1 MPVIA
6 IFNHKGGVGK
16 TTTTLNLAA
25 GLTRAGRDALA
36 IDLDAQASLTSSCGL
51 KGTPSERSISSF
63 FRDSNSLS
71 ELEADTAIGLKV
83 IPAHFDLSKI
93 DSLQGGNKEISIKL
107 TRGLQARRELQPARQ
122 GKTSGTV
129 LIDCCPALGV
139 LSLNAV
145 LAADR
150 VLIPV
155 AADPL
160 SLEGVER
167 LDIALNALE
176 RKLNRRIERRV
187 LLTRFDGRR
196 RLSYEI
202 FDRLQQRFGKRL
214 CNTRIVENVSLA
226 ESPGKGLD
234 IFTYAP
240 GSTGARDYR
249 MLTNELLACGFA
261 A

>member
-25 GLTRAGRDALA
+25 GLKRAGRDALV
-36 IDLDAQASLTSSCGL
+36 IDLDAQASLTLSCGL
-51 KGTPSERSISSF
+51 KGVRSEQSISSF
-63 FRDSNSLS
+63 FRDSIPLN

-83 IPAHFDLSKI
+83 IPAHFDLSKV
-93 DSLQGGNKEISIKL
+93 DSLQGSNKEISIKL
-107 TRGLQARRELQPARQ
+107 TRGLQARRERQPAEQ
-122 GKTSGTV
+122 GKSTV

-155 AADPL
+155 SADPL
-160 SLEGVER
+160 SMDGVER
-167 LDIALNALE
+167 LDLALNALE
-176 RKLNRRIERRV
+176 RKLNRRIERRIV
-187 LLTRFDGRR
+187 LTRFDGRR

-202 FDRLQQRFGKRL
+202 YESLLARFGKRL
-214 CNTRIVENVSLA
+214 CSTRIVENVSLA

-240 GSTGARDYR
+240 ASTGARDYR
-249 MLTNELLACGFA
+249 QLTNELLACGFA

>member
-1 MPVIA
+1 VPVIA
-6 IFNHKGGVGK
+6 VFNHKGGVGK

-25 GLTRAGRDALA
+25 GLQRAGRDALA
-36 IDLDAQASLTSSCGL
+36 IDLDAQASLTMSCGL
-51 KGTPSERSISSF
+51 KGTPSEQSISSF
-63 FRDSNSLS
+63 FRDSRPLA

-83 IPAHFDLSKI
+83 IPAHFDLSKV
-93 DSLQGGNKEISIKL
+93 DSLQGSNREITIKL
-107 TRGLQARRELQPARQ
+107 TRGLQARGQSRPLAARN
-122 GKTSGTV
+122 SIV

-160 SLEGVER
+160 SVDGVER
-167 LDIALNALE
+167 LDLALNALE

-187 LLTRFDGRR
+187 VLTRFDGRR

-202 FDRLQQRFGKRL
+202 YEKLLARFGDRLCR
-214 CNTRIVENVSLA
+214 TRIVENVSVA

-240 GSTGARDYR
+240 GSTGARDYKA
-249 MLTNELLACGFA
+249 LTNELLACGFA

>member
-1 MPVIA
+1 LAP
-6 IFNHKGGVGK
+6 GK
-16 TTTTLNLAA
+16 A
-25 GLTRAGRDALA
+25 G
-36 IDLDAQASLTSSCGL
+36 
-51 KGTPSERSISSF
+51 
-63 FRDSNSLS
+63 
-71 ELEADTAIGLKV
+71 
-83 IPAHFDLSKI
+83 
-93 DSLQGGNKEISIKL
+93 
-107 TRGLQARRELQPARQ
+107 
-122 GKTSGTV
+122 GTV

-145 LAADR
+145 IAADR

-167 LDIALNALE
+167 LDVALNALE

>member
-1 MPVIA
+1 MPTIA
-6 IFNHKGGVGK
+6 VFNHKGGVGK

-25 GLTRAGRDALA
+25 GLKRAGCEALA

-51 KGTPSERSISSF
+51 KGTLSEHSISSF
-63 FRDSNSLS
+63 FRDAKSLS
-71 ELEADTAIGLKV
+71 DLEVDTAIGLKV

-93 DSLQGGNKEISIKL
+93 DSLHGANKEISIKL
-107 TRGLQARRELQPARQ
+107 TRGLQVRRELQPASASNR
-122 GKTSGTV
+122 GTV

-145 LAADR
+145 IAADR

-160 SLEGVER
+160 SLESVER
-167 LDIALNALE
+167 LDNALNALE

-187 LLTRFDGRR
+187 LITRFDGRR

-202 FDRLQQRFGKRL
+202 FDRLQQLFGKRL

>member
-25 GLTRAGRDALA
+25 GLKRAGRDALA
-36 IDLDAQASLTSSCGL
+36 IDLDAQASLTLSCGL
-51 KGTPSERSISSF
+51 KGIPSEQSISSF
-63 FRDSNSLS
+63 FRDSVPLR

-83 IPAHFDLSKI
+83 IPAHFELSKV
-93 DSLQGGNKEISIKL
+93 DSLQGSNREISIKL
-107 TRGLQARRELQPARQ
+107 TRGLRARREQQSAEQ
-122 GKTSGTV
+122 GKATV

-155 AADPL
+155 SADPL
-160 SLEGVER
+160 SMDGVER
-167 LDIALNALE
+167 LDLALNALE
-176 RKLNRRIERRV
+176 SRLRRRIERRV
-187 LLTRFDGRR
+187 VMTRFDGRR

-202 FDRLQQRFGKRL
+202 YEKLLARFGSRL
-214 CNTRIVENVSLA
+214 CRTRIVENVSIA

-240 GSTGARDYR
+240 ASTGARDYR
-249 MLTNELLACGFA
+249 LLTDELLACGFA

>member
-1 MPVIA
+1 MTVIA

-25 GLTRAGRDALA
+25 GLQRSGVDALA
-36 IDLDAQASLTSSCGL
+36 IDLDAQASLTLSCGL
-51 KGTPSERSISSF
+51 RGVPSVQSISGF
-63 FRDSNSLS
+63 FQNSTPLS
-71 ELEADTAIGLKV
+71 ELEAESPIGLKV
-83 IPAHFDLSKI
+83 IPAHFDLSKV
-93 DSLQGGNKEISIKL
+93 DALHGSNREITIKL
-107 TRGLQARRELQPARQ
+107 TRGLKARSDAQPSSQR
-122 GKTSGTV
+122 KSTV

-155 AADPL
+155 SADPL
-160 SLEGVER
+160 SLDGVER
-167 LDIALNALE
+167 LDVALNALE
-176 RKLNRRIERRV
+176 GKLGRRIERRV
-187 LLTRFDGRR
+187 VLTRFDGRR

-202 FDRLQQRFGKRL
+202 FERLFARFGSRL
-214 CNTRIVENVSLA
+214 CRTRIVENVSVA

-249 MLTNELLACGFA
+249 ALTEELLECGFA

>member
-6 IFNHKGGVGK
+6 VFNHKGGVGK

-25 GLTRAGRDALA
+25 GLKRAGRDALA
-36 IDLDAQASLTSSCGL
+36 IDLDAQASLTLSCGL
-51 KGTPSERSISSF
+51 KGIPSEQSISCF
-63 FRDSNSLS
+63 FRDSVPLA

-83 IPAHFDLSKI
+83 IPAHFDLSKV
-93 DSLQGGNKEISIKL
+93 DSLQGSNREITIKL
-107 TRGLQARRELQPARQ
+107 TRGLQARREGRTAAQER
-122 GKTSGTV
+122 STV

-155 AADPL
+155 SADPL
-160 SLEGVER
+160 SIDGVER
-167 LDIALNALE
+167 LDRALDALE
-176 RKLNRRIERRV
+176 GKLNRRIERRV
-187 LLTRFDGRR
+187 VVTRFDGRR
-196 RLSYEI
+196 RLSYDI
-202 FDRLQQRFGKRL
+202 YDRLQARFGDRL
-214 CNTRIVENVSLA
+214 CRTRIVENVSLA

-234 IFTYAP
+234 IFSYAP
-240 GSTGARDYR
+240 ASAGARDYR
-249 MLTNELLACGFA
+249 ALTDELLACGFA

>member
-6 IFNHKGGVGK
+6 VFNHKGGVGK

-25 GLTRAGRDALA
+25 GLKRAGRDALV
-36 IDLDAQASLTSSCGL
+36 IDLDAQASLTLSCGL
-51 KGTPSERSISSF
+51 KGIPSAQSISSF
-63 FRDSNSLS
+63 FRDSVPLQD
-71 ELEADTAIGLKV
+71 LEAETAIGLKV
-83 IPAHFDLSKI
+83 IPAHFELSKV
-93 DSLQGGNKEISIKL
+93 DSLQGSNREITIKL
-107 TRGLQARRELQPARQ
+107 TRGLQARRERQ
-122 GKTSGTV
+122 SAQQGRATV

-139 LSLNAV
+139 LSLNAI

-160 SLEGVER
+160 SMDGVER
-167 LDIALNALE
+167 LDLALNALE
-176 RKLNRRIERRV
+176 RKLGRRIERRI

-196 RLSYEI
+196 RLSYDIYESLQSR
-202 FDRLQQRFGKRL
+202 FGDRLCR
-214 CNTRIVENVSLA
+214 TRIVENVSVA

-234 IFTYAP
+234 IFSYAP
-240 GSTGARDYR
+240 ASTGARDYR
-249 MLTNELLACGFA
+249 LLTEELLACGFA